1 MRFDILTKT
10 YTGKIIKSNFG
21 RAENSSQANQ
31 SLNWQYIK
39 NRRSKTRTMW
49 WNIRKFLWKENK
61 YFKSYLKFYVLKKNI
76 LLSLF
81 YF

>member
-21 RAENSSQANQ
+21 RAENSSQVNQ

-39 NRRSKTRTMW
+39 NRWLKTRTM
-49 WNIRKFLWKENK
+49 
-61 YFKSYLKFYVLKKNI
+61 
-76 LLSLF
+76 
-81 YF
+81 